1 MCWIRHRRRRQ
12 RRQQEA
18 LPPPTT
24 EQTSRLLAGD
34 RDPTR
39 EDLAYPYTNQEREY
53 RRSQIAMMRARG
65 ELDDEWEDRLYS
77 PSMRS
82 ASVRLPEDEVGTS
95 YGIRER
101 AFAAAGVYGY
111 TPVPRGP
118 PSTGTG
124 RGSAG
129 GSTQVPTITPAN
141 AGIGAA
147 ARSSPTPR
155 KDTRSTEATNESSA
169 IHMYAAGGRS
179 RTGSNEATDDLFYHQ
194 TSEGEGPSPVASSAD
209 LHFLQRLGSQGATGV
224 AAIAAARAARRRV
237 PSSKSESAESNHLP
251 PTEAPHTRNLEELPR
266 AAIAYPESPVS
277 DDQENSRLMPEH
289 EGVEPSV
296 TVMSDTSPRQQSQSS
311 RESGLSRWIH
321 GSDRSTRG
329 SQHTP
334 ILQRVLHRVMGNR
347 LSTQPAF
354 AIVPPSATEPETEQ
368 YTPPSG
374 NRVPSRDF
382 DFGNGLLFPRPPVHT
397 GYSSGANTARD
408 DMRRWGGLLPSRLS
422 SGNTSGAPRDSAN
435 LSAHGSGVDSNAASQ
450 IEGSQNP
457 ARALGAPIMANR
469 DIMPQMK
476 ERAPTP
482 GTSSLLGFGL
492 RPPPP
497 SAFPS
502 DKNTSVISSN
512 RSTVYYDARSTTSTP
527 MGTLGDGRD
536 RSPSPLTRYDSP
548 PPQPITALRN
558 AQSAQSL
565 QSSPFLPPG
574 LFDQSDSEPM
584 DALDSPPPMPMR
596 DVRQARSLNTI
607 FSVGTAETYDTAHSP
622 LSLGRAFLQDDPTR
636 VPPPG
641 FDPAP
646 RIARSVPS
654 DVAPSEAADA
664 DLGVGAYDSIG
675 RTSSNWRRDHSIV
688 EDVLEEEPPMAASQ
702 WRALSTNPR
711 DDNGSGRGVQE
722 QSGNPTRDYLNW
734 RLTLGQV

>member
-1 MCWIRHRRRRQ
+1 M
-12 RRQQEA
+12 
-18 LPPPTT
+18 
-24 EQTSRLLAGD
+24 EQSSRLLAGD

-82 ASVRLPEDEVGTS
+82 ASVRLPEDEVGTA

-111 TPVPRGP
+111 APVSRGP

-124 RGSAG
+124 RGSVG

-141 AGIGAA
+141 AGVGVAA
-147 ARSSPTPR
+147 QSSPTPR
-155 KDTRSTEATNESSA
+155 KDTRSTEATNDSSA

-179 RTGSNEATDDLFYHQ
+179 RTGSNGATDDLFYHQ
-194 TSEGEGPSPVASSAD
+194 TEEGEGPSPVASSAD
-209 LHFLQRLGSQGATGV
+209 LHFLQRLGSQGAGG
-224 AAIAAARAARRRV
+224 AAAAAAAARAGQRHT
-237 PSSKSESAESNHLP
+237 PSSGSGSAGSNNNNPPSEI
-251 PTEAPHTRNLEELPR
+251 PHTRNLDELPR

-277 DDQENSRLMPEH
+277 DDQESSRLMH
-289 EGVEPSV
+289 ESENGV
-296 TVMSDTSPRQQSQSS
+296 TVMRDSAPQHQSHSS

-334 ILQRVLHRVMGNR
+334 ILQRVLQRVMGNR
-347 LSTQPAF
+347 LSTTPAF
-354 AIVPPSATEPETEQ
+354 SIVPASAPENPTEQ
-368 YTPPSG
+368 FNHPSG

-397 GYSSGANTARD
+397 GYSSEANTARD
-408 DMRRWGGLLPSRLS
+408 DMRRWGGLLPSRPS
-422 SGNTSGAPRDSAN
+422 SGNTSSTPRDNVEHAGSVP
-435 LSAHGSGVDSNAASQ
+435 GSGANVSAMPQ
-450 IEGSQNP
+450 MEGDQNKI
-457 ARALGAPIMANR
+457 RALGAPIMAHR
-469 DIMPQMK
+469 DLMPQMR
-476 ERAPTP
+476 ERPPTP
-482 GTSSLLGFGL
+482 GSSSLLGLGL

-497 SAFPS
+497 SAFPTERGNS
-502 DKNTSVISSN
+502 FVSSG

-527 MGTLGDGRD
+527 MDTLGSGRA
-536 RSPSPLTRYDSP
+536 SPLARYDSP
-548 PPQPITALRN
+548 PPQPVTALRN
-558 AQSAQSL
+558 AQSAQSFHSAL
-565 QSSPFLPPG
+565 SAPFLPPG
-574 LFDQSDSEPM
+574 LFDHSDSEPM
-584 DALDSPPPMPMR
+584 DALDMPPPMPIR

-607 FSVGTAETYDTAHSP
+607 FSVGTAETYGTAHSP
-622 LSLGRAFLQDDPTR
+622 LSLGQAFPQDEQGR

-646 RIARSVPS
+646 RTIRSVPS
-654 DVAPSEAADA
+654 DIAPSEAADA
-664 DLGVGAYDSIG
+664 DLGAGAFGSIG
-675 RTSSNWRRDHSIV
+675 RASSNWQRDHDMTRV
-688 EDVLEEEPPMAASQ
+688 DEDILEDEPPAAVSQ
-702 WRALSTNPR
+702 WRNLSTHSR
-711 DDNGSGRGVQE
+711 DGSTRGSVHE
-722 QSGNPTRDYLNW
+722 QSRNPATDYLNW